1 MQTYT
6 EMQNLLWQI
15 CLSCT
20 TVAEDYLNALR
31 GPKSI
36 VFVISFY
43 FLRELR
49 KLSHVMSDKATRRQY
64 DHQSYFSLTREF
76 WLLFSFCICKIFHI
90 ITLLYLLFWRF
101 ARVFLFVLSKTFFAY
116 LCWFE
121 YWIFLHS
128 YIYNCLKFF
137 LWTMPYVSPGCC
149 FFFLLVT
156 QIFKNFPFPLSQ
168 QSV

>member
-101 ARVFLFVLSKTFFAY
+101 ARVFLFVLSKTFFASICADLNIEY
-116 LCWFE
+116 FYTVTYIIVWNIFCGLCLM
-121 YWIFLHS
+121 FL
-128 YIYNCLKFF
+128 LD
-137 LWTMPYVSPGCC
+137 VV
-149 FFFLLVT
+149 FFLLIT
-156 QIFKNFPFPLSQ
+156 QIF
-168 QSV
+168 